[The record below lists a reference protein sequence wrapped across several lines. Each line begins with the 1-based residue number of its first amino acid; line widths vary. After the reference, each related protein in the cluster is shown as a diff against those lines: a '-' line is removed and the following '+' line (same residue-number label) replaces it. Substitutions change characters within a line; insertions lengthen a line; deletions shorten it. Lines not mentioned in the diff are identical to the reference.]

1 METMQE
7 VFRDIE
13 LKMKGAVDH
22 LHHELRSVR
31 TGRASLAI
39 LEGVEVDY
47 YGTQTPINQLANLSV
62 PDASLIVAQPYDPST
77 IAAIEKAIIA
87 ADLGLN
93 PSNDGKVIRIPVP
106 PLTEERRR
114 ELVKRVHDLAETAR
128 NSVRHSRREGNEM
141 LKLMEKEKQV
151 GQDDEHRGH
160 EEIQRLHDH
169 YIGQIGET
177 VEHREKDI
185 MEV

>member
-1 METMQE
+1 MQE

-39 LEGVEVDY
+39 LEGVSVDY
-47 YGTQTPINQLANLSV
+47 YGTQTPLNQLANLSV
-62 PDASLIVAQPYDPST
+62 SDPSLIVAQPYDPST
-77 IAAIEKAIIA
+77 IAAIEKAIVS

-93 PSNDGKVIRIPVP
+93 PSNDGKIIRIPVP
-106 PLTEERRR
+106 PLTEERRH

-128 NSVRHSRREGNEM
+128 NSVRHGRREGNEM
-141 LKLMEKEKQV
+141 LKEMEKNKDI
-151 GQDDEHRGH
+151 GQDDERRGH
-160 EEIQRLHDH
+160 DEIQKLHDH
-169 YIGQIGET
+169 YIQQIAET
-177 VEHREKDI
+177 VEHKESDI